1 MWIFYFCAFSL
12 TLSDSRGENS
22 CHANTHTT
30 PHTHKLTAPTISCST
45 CMVEKIKS
53 PQQHSWTPL
62 QRTGVRVVSSNTP
75 TFPSCCSHFD
85 RQWVW
90 AAPWTPHWEV
100 RDRPQSLGRGACE
113 EEEGL
118 RTALKTNM
126 KRKATEREWGLFWIL
141 ILLIYFEYLE
151 K

>member
-45 CMVEKIKS
+45 CMVKKNKKPTTAQLDTAAED
-53 PQQHSWTPL
+53 WGL
-62 QRTGVRVVSSNTP
+62 VSSNTP

-113 EEEGL
+113 EEEGPK
-118 RTALKTNM
+118 TALKTNT
-126 KRKATEREWGLFWIL
+126 KRKATGREWGLFWIL
-141 ILLIYFEYLE
+141 ILLIYFECLE